1 MTRVS
6 SQIYYAPI
14 MCFDQKIKKKKKRI
28 RNQFKRNDEV
38 RCDSSHL

>member
-14 MCFDQKIKKKKKRI
+14 MCFDQKIKKKKRI

>member
-14 MCFDQKIKKKKKRI
+14 MCFDQKIKKKKK
-28 RNQFKRNDEV
+28 NKEPV
-38 RCDSSHL
+38 